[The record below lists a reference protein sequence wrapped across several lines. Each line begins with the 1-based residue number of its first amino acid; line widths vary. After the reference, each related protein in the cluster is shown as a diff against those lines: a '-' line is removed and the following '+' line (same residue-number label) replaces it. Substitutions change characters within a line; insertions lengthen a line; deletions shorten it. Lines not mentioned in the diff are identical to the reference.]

1 MAIMKKSEYQFK
13 PVDRKTWP
21 DLEKLFENKGG
32 PSYCW
37 CMAWREM
44 EVDRRNDNKA
54 KKSTLKNQVD
64 DKIPI
69 GLIGYHDGEPVAW
82 CSVGPRESFRDL
94 GGDNDLENVW
104 SITCF
109 FVRRDHRKQRLTR
122 QMITEAARYAKK
134 QGAKHV
140 EAYPVDPDSPSYRFM
155 GFKPLFEKMGFD
167 YRRKAGSRRHVMVAD
182 L

>member
-1 MAIMKKSEYQFK
+1 MNKSKYHFK

-21 DLEKLFENKGG
+21 DLEKLFEGRGG

-37 CMAWREM
+37 CMAWRELDKD
-44 EVDRRNDNKA
+44 DRSSNKA
-54 KKSTLKNQVD
+54 KKKALKSQVD
-64 DKIPI
+64 GKIPI
-69 GLIGYHDGEPVAW
+69 GLIGYHEGEPIAW

-94 GGDNDLENVW
+94 GGDDSLEGVW

-109 FVRRDHRKQRLTR
+109 FVRRDHRKNRLTE
-122 QMITEAARYAKK
+122 QMITEATHYAKK

-140 EAYPVDPDSPSYRFM
+140 EAYPVNPDSPSYRFM
-155 GFKPLFEKMGFD
+155 GFKPLFEKMGFG
-167 YRRKAGSRRHVMVAD
+167 YRQKAGSRRHVMVSG

>member
-1 MAIMKKSEYQFK
+1 MKKSEYQFK
-13 PVDRKTWP
+13 PVDHKTWP
-21 DLEKLFENKGG
+21 DLEKLFEDRGG

-37 CMAWREM
+37 CMAWREI
-44 EVDRRNDNKA
+44 ETDKRNDNRA
-54 KKSTLKNQVD
+54 KKNALKSQVD
-64 DKIPI
+64 HKIPI
-69 GLIGYHDGEPVAW
+69 GLVGYHSGQPVAW

-109 FVRRDHRKQRLTR
+109 FIHKGHRKQRLTE
-122 QMITEAARYAKK
+122 QMITEAIRYAKK
-134 QGAKHV
+134 QGTKHV

-167 YRRKAGSRRHVMVAD
+167 YRHKAGSRRNVMVSD

>member
-1 MAIMKKSEYQFK
+1 MEKTAYHFK

-21 DLEKLFENKGG
+21 DLEKLFEDRGG
-32 PSYCW
+32 PKYCW
-37 CMAWREM
+37 CMAWREL
-44 EVDRRNDNKA
+44 DNARRNDNKA
-54 KKSTLKNQVD
+54 KKEALKSQVD
-64 DKIPI
+64 EKIPI
-69 GLIGYHDGEPVAW
+69 GLVGYHHGEPVAW
-82 CSVGPRESFRDL
+82 CSVGPRSSFRDL
-94 GGDNDLENVW
+94 GGDTDLEDVW

-109 FVRRDHRKQRLTR
+109 FVRRDHRKQRLTE
-122 QMITEAARYAKK
+122 QMITEAIRYAKN

-167 YRRKAGSRRHVMVAD
+167 YRHKAGSRRYVMVSK